1 LNSELAFFKLKANEI
16 SHKSFESWLYSS
28 AEIEDILSSN
38 DYLELIS
45 LDYQKQSS
53 LYEATKILEAHFSV
67 GKYYDWYI
75 RRLLNHIVKR
85 SENAQLYIVECY
97 DLYCDGLN
105 FLDNLGIGYGL
116 GLTCPDEYNES
127 VEDYYPAIVQ
137 EAEKVLSWLDDG
149 KIVITGHTG
158 EYQGIKYNDFRT
170 KQERKPTGYE
180 KSTPQK
186 SWWKF
191 WA

>member
-1 LNSELAFFKLKANEI
+1 M
-16 SHKSFESWLYSS
+16 
-28 AEIEDILSSN
+28 
-38 DYLELIS
+38 
-45 LDYQKQSS
+45 
-53 LYEATKILEAHFSV
+53 
-67 GKYYDWYI
+67 
-75 RRLLNHIVKR
+75 
-85 SENAQLYIVECY
+85 ECY
-97 DLYCDGLN
+97 DLYCDGFN